1 MLLVAVPVVV
11 VGLRD
16 AAPGV
21 GFADDGGP
29 APGAAPTAT
38 PASPSPAPS
47 PSPSPTVSPA
57 PPPSPPPSPAPS
69 ASPEVAPPAAVTDV
83 GATVL
88 VSRYGRN
95 GPEVPLAGGDA
106 DGSGCAPGPGP
117 LPDGIWYGEVT
128 AFDDASLAFNLICR
142 YSGDRARAHPQYV
155 AGDHVFVDESS
166 LIRTVPV
173 APQAALSLLAD
184 RATPDSQ
191 TLVPVAGAP
200 AFLAADPG
208 LAAFPEAGVEG
219 WVLVE
224 GGLLRE
230 LLEPWYA

>member
-1 MLLVAVPVVV
+1 M
-11 VGLRD
+11 
-16 AAPGV
+16 
-21 GFADDGGP
+21 
-29 APGAAPTAT
+29 
-38 PASPSPAPS
+38 
-47 PSPSPTVSPA
+47 
-57 PPPSPPPSPAPS
+57 
-69 ASPEVAPPAAVTDV
+69 TDV

-95 GPEVPLAGGDA
+95 GPQVPLAGGDA

-128 AFDDASLAFNLICR
+128 AFEDASLAFNLICR

-191 TLVPVAGAP
+191 TLVPVADAP
-200 AFLAADPG
+200 AFLAADTG
-208 LAAFPEAGVEG
+208 RAAFPEAGVEG

-224 GGLLRE
+224 DGLLRE